1 MKTVQISHQLI
12 LGEIAFMKKLL
23 VLASLLAATP
33 AFAQDIAPYVQVG
46 LSGVGGGVSIGTGS
60 PVRVRLDLYNS
71 ITQNV
76 DRTESGIRYSGQ
88 AKYSESGLYLDW
100 YPFKSRLRFSG
111 GLFFNRTRFELS
123 ANAGNGSSA
132 EINGRS
138 YALTAG
144 DSVSAGL
151 RFPSTMPYFGV
162 GWGMGPGDKGWN
174 LIADLGLAFGRPTA
188 SLEASASLRAKITNA
203 GYNADNEL
211 ASERQQFQDSANKFV
226 AYPVARIGA
235 SYKF

>member
-1 MKTVQISHQLI
+1 MKR
-12 LGEIAFMKKLL
+12 LL
-23 VLASLLAATP
+23 WAGALLASAP
-33 AFAQDIAPYVQVG
+33 AMAQDVAPYVQVG
-46 LSGVGGGVSIGTGS
+46 LSGIGGGLSLGTGT

-71 ITQNV
+71 ITQNL

-100 YPFKSRLRFSG
+100 YPFNSRFRFSG
-111 GLFFNRTRFELS
+111 GLFFNRTRFDLTAS
-123 ANAGNGSSA
+123 ASNGSTA
-132 EINGRS
+132 EINGRNYTLS
-138 YALTAG
+138 GG
-144 DSVSAGL
+144 DSISAGL

-162 GWGMGPGDKGWN
+162 GWGMGPADKGWN

-188 SLEASASLRAKITNA
+188 SLDASASLRAKITAA
-203 GYNADNEL
+203 GLNADDEL